1 MEKLEKLFF
10 FSRDNF
16 VSSTKTSNFA
26 AAKGGERAPCLAP
39 VQLGYGVIG
48 NTTDSGPVILGSSP
62 DIPTMETST
71 VKLAFFIIQVPC
83 SNKNYHYICTQ
94 LEDL

>member
-1 MEKLEKLFF
+1 
-10 FSRDNF
+10 
-16 VSSTKTSNFA
+16 
-26 AAKGGERAPCLAP
+26 
-39 VQLGYGVIG
+39 
-48 NTTDSGPVILGSSP
+48 
-62 DIPTMETST
+62 METST